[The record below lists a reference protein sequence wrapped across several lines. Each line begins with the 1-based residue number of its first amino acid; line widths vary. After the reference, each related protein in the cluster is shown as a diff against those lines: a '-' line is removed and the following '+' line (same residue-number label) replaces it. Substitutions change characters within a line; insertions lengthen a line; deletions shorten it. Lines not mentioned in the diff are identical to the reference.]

1 MKSES
6 INIGQK
12 IREIRL
18 KMNITQ
24 KQLCDGICTQANLSR
39 IENGICLPSSYIIQ
53 QFSERLG
60 IDSSYLL
67 TNNQELQQDY
77 IDEFYTVVRRHLT
90 NREYES
96 VLKMVQKEEKNP
108 IFSNIKHQQYLF
120 LYKGLCI
127 FYLHKKYNKA
137 IEFIDHALS
146 LRDPHGFYN
155 EVEIEIL
162 ITKAMILYD
171 HGDPKASI
179 TLYKKIITIIN
190 EKKEL
195 NNKLIY
201 NRVYYNYT
209 RVLVD
214 EKQFRE
220 ALKICTRGISYCKRF
235 YSMYYLADLYL
246 HKATIHW
253 NLNEKE
259 LCRKSL
265 LKARAISDVLDNKL
279 IFDIC
284 QQNLSEYFS

>member
-1 MKSES
+1 MKNEY

-24 KQLCDGICTQANLSR
+24 KQMCDGICTQANLSR
-39 IENGICLPSSYIIQ
+39 IENGLCLPSSYIIQ

-60 IDSSYLL
+60 IDTSYLL

-77 IDEFYTVVRRHLT
+77 IDEFYTVIRRHLT
-90 NREYES
+90 SRDYES
-96 VLKMVQKEEKNP
+96 VLTMVQKEEKNP
-108 IFSNIKHQQYLF
+108 IFSNIKHQQYFL

-127 FYLHKKYNKA
+127 YYLQKKYNEA
-137 IEFIDHALS
+137 VQFIDDALS
-146 LRDPHGFYN
+146 LRNHNGFYN
-155 EVEIEIL
+155 EDEIEIL

-179 TLYKKIITIIN
+179 SLYKKIITIIN

-214 EKQFRE
+214 EKEFRE
-220 ALKICTRGISYCKRF
+220 GLKICIRGISFCKRF

-246 HKATIHW
+246 NKATIHW

-265 LKARAISDVLDNKL
+265 LRARELSDILDNKL

-284 QQNLSEYFS
+284 QQSLSEYFN